1 MTRIISKYK
10 SACLALALGCSL
22 ALTTSCTDYLDKSPE
37 SDVSPEAAFKNF
49 KNFQGFTEE
58 LYLCIPD
65 FSKSYWTTCW
75 NWGED
80 DIQAVG
86 FDYLMGYKVDQGDF
100 WGWQK
105 EFDGWGACFMDQGDT
120 FAPLAPD
127 GRFKRGL
134 WKAAWYG
141 IRKANLGLEN
151 MDLMTAATQEE
162 KNTIKGQL
170 LFFRGWLHFQLMQ
183 YFGGLPYIDHA
194 IAADQPMTLPRE
206 TCQACAEKAAK
217 DFREA
222 AELLPIDWDKSSVG
236 RNTLG
241 KNGFRINKIT
251 ALAYEGKSLLWAASP
266 LVKNCDAKMNVNGN
280 ASTYDYDTNYAQ
292 QAAEALG
299 ELLALVETGQTQYK
313 LVDFADYSDLFYT
326 WNKNM
331 LPPGSTENILR
342 DIPTDAWQNSH
353 FGVFTEFGG
362 SILTGGKA
370 ASQPTANYVNYYGM
384 ANGLPLDDPESGFD
398 PTHPW
403 KNRDP
408 RFYHDIV
415 YDGVKVVEG
424 AIEPDANRYAN
435 LYTGGT
441 YRDDINESRT
451 GYLLYKFIPMI
462 ANNYDMGSTYN
473 KLYIDVPYLR
483 LADCYLMYAEACAA
497 VGGATAKAKCSL
509 TALDAVNKIRER
521 AGVAGVA
528 AKFTGNKDKFMD
540 EVRRER
546 AVELA
551 FEGHRFNDL
560 RRWLLLDKAPYN
572 IKTSQEFVRAGEFDP
587 KNPQN
592 TEVSGFKE
600 KTILTRHF
608 TSKHWW
614 MPLKKK
620 DTSIYPEMFQ
630 NPGW

>member
-266 LVKNCDAKMNVNGN
+266 LVKNCDDKMNVNGN

-384 ANGLPLDDPESGFD
+384 KNGLPLDDPESGFD

-572 IKTSQEFVRAGEFDP
+572 KKTSQEFVRAGEFDP

>member
-1 MTRIISKYK
+1 ME
-10 SACLALALGCSL
+10 SL
-22 ALTTSCTDYLDKSPE
+22 TWTELEAILYESLVTTTALTSQDLGTTIGLIHEEWMTYLLHVGTDLMGTARFQDALYQGGIAETLQDLIMSNRTLADTAIRIEDLHAETVLGITTDIALDASLILHDITPYQRIVTAMG
-37 SDVSPEAAFKNF
+37 SLV
-49 KNFQGFTEE
+49 EE
-58 LYLCIPD
+58 LLAQCRLG
-65 FSKSYWTTCW
+65 SRS
-75 NWGED
+75 
-80 DIQAVG
+80 
-86 FDYLMGYKVDQGDF
+86 LGYYEQSAG
-100 WGWQK
+100 
-105 EFDGWGACFMDQGDT
+105 
-120 FAPLAPD
+120 
-127 GRFKRGL
+127 
-134 WKAAWYG
+134 
-141 IRKANLGLEN
+141 
-151 MDLMTAATQEE
+151 
-162 KNTIKGQL
+162 
-170 LFFRGWLHFQLMQ
+170 
-183 YFGGLPYIDHA
+183 IDHA

-217 DFREA
+217 DFRDA

-266 LVKNCDAKMNVNGN
+266 LVKNCDDKMNVNGN

-292 QAAEALG
+292 KAAEALG
-299 ELLALVETGQTQYK
+299 ELLTLVESGQTQYK

-342 DIPTDAWQNSH
+342 DIPADAWQNSH
-353 FGVFTEFGG
+353 FGMFTEFGG

-384 ANGLPLDDPESGFD
+384 KNGLPLDDPDSGFD

-424 AIEPDANRYAN
+424 DIKPDANRYAN

-497 VGGATAKAKCSL
+497 FGGATASAKCSL

-521 AGVAGVA
+521 AGVEGVA

-572 IKTSQEFVRAGEFDP
+572 IKTSQEFVRAGKFDP

>member
-105 EFDGWGACFMDQGDT
+105 EFDGWGACFMDQADT
-120 FAPLAPD
+120 FDPND
-127 GRFKRGL
+127 RFKRGL

-384 ANGLPLDDPESGFD
+384 KNGLPLDDPESGFD

-415 YDGVKVVEG
+415 YDGVKVVEE

>member
-105 EFDGWGACFMDQGDT
+105 EFDGWSACFMDQADT
-120 FAPLAPD
+120 FDPND
-127 GRFKRGL
+127 RFKRGL

-266 LVKNCDAKMNVNGN
+266 LVKNCDDKMNVNGN

-292 QAAEALG
+292 QAAEHLANS
-299 ELLALVETGQTQYK
+299 LLLLRQDRPSTSSWILLITQICSIPGTRTCF
-313 LVDFADYSDLFYT
+313 LQV
-326 WNKNM
+326 
-331 LPPGSTENILR
+331 LPRIFSVIFQPMHGRT
-342 DIPTDAWQNSH
+342 
-353 FGVFTEFGG
+353 
-362 SILTGGKA
+362 LTSECSPSLA
-370 ASQPTANYVNYYGM
+370 VRFLQVVRLPHSLQPT
-384 ANGLPLDDPESGFD
+384 
-398 PTHPW
+398 T
-403 KNRDP
+403 
-408 RFYHDIV
+408 
-415 YDGVKVVEG
+415 
-424 AIEPDANRYAN
+424 
-435 LYTGGT
+435 
-441 YRDDINESRT
+441 
-451 GYLLYKFIPMI
+451 
-462 ANNYDMGSTYN
+462 
-473 KLYIDVPYLR
+473 
-483 LADCYLMYAEACAA
+483 
-497 VGGATAKAKCSL
+497 
-509 TALDAVNKIRER
+509 
-521 AGVAGVA
+521 
-528 AKFTGNKDKFMD
+528 
-540 EVRRER
+540 
-546 AVELA
+546 
-551 FEGHRFNDL
+551 
-560 RRWLLLDKAPYN
+560 
-572 IKTSQEFVRAGEFDP
+572 
-587 KNPQN
+587 
-592 TEVSGFKE
+592 
-600 KTILTRHF
+600 
-608 TSKHWW
+608 
-614 MPLKKK
+614 
-620 DTSIYPEMFQ
+620 
-630 NPGW
+630 

>member
-120 FAPLAPD
+120 FDPLAPD

-183 YFGGLPYIDHA
+183 YFGGLPYLDHSV
-194 IAADQPMTLPRE
+194 AADQSMTLPRE
-206 TCQACAEKAAK
+206 SCQACAEKAAK

-266 LVKNCDAKMNVNGN
+266 LVKNCDDKMNVNGN

-342 DIPTDAWQNSH
+342 DIPADAWQNSH

-384 ANGLPLDDPESGFD
+384 KNGLPLDDPESGFD

-497 VGGATAKAKCSL
+497 VGGATASAKCSL

>member
-105 EFDGWGACFMDQGDT
+105 EFDGWGACFMDQGDS
-120 FAPLAPD
+120 FNPND
-127 GRFKRGL
+127 RFSRGL

-183 YFGGLPYIDHA
+183 YFGGLPYLDHSV
-194 IAADQPMTLPRE
+194 AADQSMTLPRE
-206 TCQACAEKAAK
+206 SCQACAEKAAK

-266 LVKNCDAKMNVNGN
+266 LVKNCDDKMNVNGN

-342 DIPTDAWQNSH
+342 DIPADAWQNSH

-384 ANGLPLDDPESGFD
+384 KNGLPLDDPESGFD

-497 VGGATAKAKCSL
+497 VGGATASAKCSL

>member
-105 EFDGWGACFMDQGDT
+105 EFDGWGACFMDQADT
-120 FAPLAPD
+120 FNPND
-127 GRFKRGL
+127 RFSRGL
-134 WKAAWYG
+134 WKGAWYG

-151 MDLMTAATQEE
+151 MDLMKAATQEE

-183 YFGGLPYIDHA
+183 YFGGLPYLDHSV
-194 IAADQPMTLPRE
+194 AADQSMTLPRE
-206 TCQACAEKAAK
+206 SCQACAEKAAK

-266 LVKNCDAKMNVNGN
+266 LVKNCDDKMNVNGN

-342 DIPTDAWQNSH
+342 DIPADAWQNSH

-384 ANGLPLDDPESGFD
+384 KNGLPLDDPESGFD

>member
-120 FAPLAPD
+120 FDPND
-127 GRFKRGL
+127 RFKRGL

-266 LVKNCDAKMNVNGN
+266 LVKNCDDKMNVNGN

-342 DIPTDAWQNSH
+342 DIPADAWQNSH

-384 ANGLPLDDPESGFD
+384 KNGLPLDDPESGFD

-435 LYTGGT
+435 LYTDGT

>member
-266 LVKNCDAKMNVNGN
+266 LVKNCDDKMNVNGN

-497 VGGATAKAKCSL
+497 VGGATASAKCSL